1 MALSKTQIAAIV
13 VVAVIIIAAAA
24 VALTRGGD
32 NGDGTEPGDVSDYSV
47 TITTYVDYSGNT
59 AEISFDKIPERV
71 VAGCNTALNLLLYLG
86 LGDRI
91 VGVYYDEEE
100 VWDEVADEYAKL
112 CDRIGDVGELGARH
126 LSGNIQQDVLL
137 SWEPDLVIGWV
148 AWNDDTGLGS
158 EEFWNANGCNVMSL
172 NSMTSPDDRTTDTM
186 KTDYENIGKIFDI
199 EDKAMAVYD
208 SIMDVVVQVDAAME
222 GKDALTY
229 AILDGGI
236 NSSNTIWPYGN
247 SNFIASVLNDMGLTN
262 AFPDASGRV
271 GLDVAYETVST
282 VGIDLIIFIDY
293 GSTETQNSYDS
304 IASDPVLGQCD
315 AIKNGNWM
323 GMKLS
328 VSYGSTP
335 ELLDTLNEVSDF
347 VQKISS

>member
-1 MALSKTQIAAIV
+1 MQIGAIV
-13 VVAVIIIAAAA
+13 VVAIIVVAAAA

-32 NGDGTEPGDVSDYSV
+32 DGRGNDPGTDSDHSV
-47 TITTYVDYSGNT
+47 TITTYVDYNGNT
-59 AEISFDKIPERV
+59 AEITFDEIPERV
-71 VAGCNTALNLLLYLG
+71 VVGCNTALNLLLYLG

-91 VGVYYDEEE
+91 VGAYYDEEE
-100 VWDEVADEYAKL
+100 VWDEVADEYDAL
-112 CDRIGDVGELGARH
+112 CERIGDVDESGSRH
-126 LSGNIQQDVLL
+126 ISGNIQQDVLL

-148 AWNDDTGLGS
+148 AWTDDNLGT

-172 NSMTSPDDRTTDTM
+172 NSMTSPDARTTDTM
-186 KTDYENIGKIFDI
+186 KSDYENIGKIFDI
-199 EDKAMAVYD
+199 EDEAMSVYD
-208 SIMDVVVQVDAAME
+208 SIMDVVAQVDAVME
-222 GKDALTY
+222 GKDTLTY

-236 NSSNTIWPYGN
+236 NSSNTIWPYGDD
-247 SNFIASVLNDMGLTN
+247 NFIASVLNDMGLTN

-293 GSTETQNSYDS
+293 GSVETQNSYES

-315 AIKNGNWM
+315 AVKNGNWM

-335 ELLDTLNEVSDF
+335 ELLDTLNEVSAF
-347 VQKISS
+347 VQRMYA